1 MKKIILFLAVVSLPK
16 LGFSQFKWDFGGS
29 LGVSNYLGDIG
40 GKEKPRRDFIYDMN
54 LTQTRLSSGAFA
66 RYKLTPVI
74 SLKSSLNYIRIQGND
89 ALSPNPERFSRNLSF
104 RNNMFELS
112 TVAEYYFYKSS
123 DMSGRPGLRGSRKRV
138 DFRTYV
144 FAGVG
149 ALYSNPQAEFK
160 GSWVNL
166 RDYQTENV
174 AYGPMTVVVPVGLGL
189 TYTINRHYR
198 FGFEFG
204 FRQTFTD
211 YLDDVSTVYPQEIFQ
226 GQPQLTGVGPVD
238 EANRYTSDRAALS
251 NRNGELETSKVD
263 RANYGWTESF
273 NGTKLNK
280 RGDDTHNDN
289 YLTATLSF
297 SYVIKGKNK
306 FYKQKYK
313 SLSQRRKVVKR
324 KTRAKF

>member
-29 LGVSNYLGDIG
+29 VGASNYLGDIG
-40 GKEKPRRDFIYDMN
+40 GKEKPRRDFVYDMN

-66 RYKLTPVI
+66 RYKLTPVF
-74 SLKSSLNYIRIQGND
+74 SVKGSLNYIRIQGND

-104 RNNMFELS
+104 RNNMFEFS

-144 FAGVG
+144 FAGAG
-149 ALYSNPQAEFK
+149 ALYSNPQAEYK

-174 AYGPMTVVVPVGLGL
+174 AYGPITVVVPVGLGF

-211 YLDDVSTVYPQEIFQ
+211 YLDDISTNYVPEVFE
-226 GQPQLTGVGPVD
+226 GQTGAVGTAYTTD
-238 EANRYTSDRAALS
+238 RANLANR
-251 NRNGELETSKVD
+251 NVELTESGSSKVGA
-263 RANYGWTESF
+263 ANYGWNKEF
-273 NGTKLNK
+273 NGDKLNK

-289 YLTATLSF
+289 YLTAAISF

>member
-16 LGFSQFKWDFGGS
+16 LGFSQFKWDFGGNV
-29 LGVSNYLGDIG
+29 GASNYLGDIG
-40 GKEKPRRDFIYDMN
+40 GKDKPRRDFVYDMKIN
-54 LTQTRLSSGAFA
+54 QTRANLGGFA
-66 RYKLTPVI
+66 RYKLRPAI
-74 SLKSSLNYIRIQGND
+74 SVKASLNYIRIQGND
-89 ALSPNPERFSRNLSF
+89 ALSTNPARNARNLSF
-104 RNNMFELS
+104 RNNMMELS
-112 TVAEYYFYKSS
+112 TTAEYYFYKSS

-138 DFRTYV
+138 DFRTYG
-144 FAGVG
+144 FLGIG
-149 ALYSNPQAEFK
+149 ALYTNPQAEFN

-166 RDYQTENV
+166 RDYKTENV
-174 AYGPMTVVVPVGLGL
+174 AYGPIAVVIPVGVGL

-204 FRQTFTD
+204 FRKTFTD
-211 YLDDVSTVYPQEIFQ
+211 YLDDVSTNYVPEVFANEPQMTGTGAVGTQ
-226 GQPQLTGVGPVD
+226 YLTD
-238 EANRYTSDRAALS
+238 RAKLANRNVELTTSS
-251 NRNGELETSKVD
+251 ID
-263 RANYGWTESF
+263 RANYGWTEEF

-280 RGDDTHNDN
+280 RGDDTHFDN
-289 YLTATLSF
+289 YLTASLSF

>member
-29 LGVSNYLGDIG
+29 LGASNYLGDIG

-54 LTQTRLSSGAFA
+54 LTQTRLAAGGFA

-74 SLKSSLNYIRIQGND
+74 SVKTSLNYIRIQGND

-104 RNNMFELS
+104 RNNMMELS

-149 ALYSNPQAEFK
+149 ALYSNPQAEYK

-166 RDYQTENV
+166 RDYKTENV
-174 AYGPMTVVVPVGLGL
+174 AYGPVTAVVPLGLGF

-211 YLDDVSTVYPQEIFQ
+211 YLDDISTTYAPEVFEGETGKIGSVYNTDRAN
-226 GQPQLTGVGPVD
+226 L
-238 EANRYTSDRAALS
+238 ANR
-251 NRNGELETSKVD
+251 NVELDASETKVGQ
-263 RANYGWTESF
+263 ANYGWSKEF
-273 NGTKLNK
+273 NGDKLNK
-280 RGDDTHNDN
+280 RGDNTHNDN
-289 YLTATLSF
+289 YLTAAVSF

>member
-54 LTQTRLSSGAFA
+54 LTQTRLAAGGFA

-74 SLKSSLNYIRIQGND
+74 SVKGSLNYIRIQGND

-123 DMSGRPGLRGSRKRV
+123 DMSGRPGLRGSKKRV

-144 FAGVG
+144 FAGIG
-149 ALYSNPQAEFK
+149 ALYSNPQADYK

-166 RDYQTENV
+166 REYETENV
-174 AYGPMTVVVPVGLGL
+174 TYGPITAVIPVGLGF

-211 YLDDVSTVYPQEIFQ
+211 YLDDISSNYASEVFEGETVP
-226 GQPQLTGVGPVD
+226 VGS
-238 EANRYTSDRAALS
+238 AYASDRANLS
-251 NRNGELETSKVD
+251 NRNVELSGTETKIAP
-263 RANYGWTESF
+263 ANYGWTKEF
-273 NGTKLNK
+273 NGDKLNK
-280 RGDDTHNDN
+280 RGDNTRNDN
-289 YLTATLSF
+289 YLTAAVSF

>member
-1 MKKIILFLAVVSLPK
+1 MSLPK

-29 LGVSNYLGDIG
+29 LGVSNYLGEMG
-40 GKEKPRRDFIYDMN
+40 GKEKPRRDFVYDMN
-54 LTQTRLSSGAFA
+54 LSQTRLSAGGFA

-74 SLKSSLNYIRIQGND
+74 SLKGSLNYIRIQGND
-89 ALSPNPERFSRNLSF
+89 KLSPNPERFSRNLSF

-112 TVAEYYFYKSS
+112 TVGEYYFYKSS

-144 FAGVG
+144 FLGVG
-149 ALYSNPQAEFK
+149 ALYSNPQAEYK

-166 RDYQTENV
+166 REYKTENV
-174 AYGPMTVVVPVGLGL
+174 AYSPITVVIPAGLGF

-198 FGFEFG
+198 FGFEIG

-211 YLDDVSTVYPQEIFQ
+211 YLDDVSTNYVPEVFAGETDDVFRTTYATDRAN
-226 GQPQLTGVGPVD
+226 L
-238 EANRYTSDRAALS
+238 ANR
-251 NRNGELETSKVD
+251 NVELTEGGTSKVSP
-263 RANYGWTESF
+263 ANYGWSKEF
-273 NGTKLNK
+273 NGDKLNK
-280 RGDDTHNDN
+280 RGDNSHADN
-289 YLTATLSF
+289 YLTANVSF

>member
-54 LTQTRLSSGAFA
+54 ITQTRLAAGGFA

-74 SLKSSLNYIRIQGND
+74 SVKASVNYIRIQGND
-89 ALSPNPERFSRNLSF
+89 ALSTNPERFSRNLSF
-104 RNNMFELS
+104 RNNMYEFS

-123 DMSGRPGLRGSRKRV
+123 DMSGRPGLRGSKKRV

-149 ALYSNPQAEFK
+149 ALYSNPQADYK
-160 GSWVNL
+160 GTWVNL
-166 RDYQTENV
+166 RDYKTENV
-174 AYGPMTVVVPVGLGL
+174 AYGPITAVVPIGLGF

-211 YLDDVSTVYPQEIFQ
+211 YLDDISTNYVPEVFD
-226 GQPQLTGVGPVD
+226 GQTGAVGAPYTTD
-238 EANRYTSDRAALS
+238 RANLANR
-251 NRNGELETSKVD
+251 NVELTQSATSKAGA
-263 RANYGWTESF
+263 ANYGWNKEY
-273 NGTKLNK
+273 NGEKLNK
-280 RGDDTHNDN
+280 RGDNTHNDN
-289 YLTATLSF
+289 YLTAAISF

-313 SLSQRRKVVKR
+313 SLSARRKVVKR

>member
-29 LGVSNYLGDIG
+29 LGVSNYLGEMG
-40 GKEKPRRDFIYDMN
+40 GKEKPRRDFVYDMN
-54 LTQTRLSSGAFA
+54 LTQTRLSAGGFA
-66 RYKLTPVI
+66 RYKLSPVI
-74 SLKSSLNYIRIQGND
+74 SVKSSLNYIRIQGND
-89 ALSPNPERFSRNLSF
+89 ALSSNPERFSRNLSF

-138 DFRTYV
+138 DFRSYV

-149 ALYSNPQAEFK
+149 ALYSNPQTEYK

-166 RDYQTENV
+166 RDYKTENV
-174 AYGPMTVVVPVGLGL
+174 AYGPITAVIPMGLGL

-211 YLDDVSTVYPQEIFQ
+211 YLDDVSTTYSPDIFA
-226 GQPQLTGVGPVD
+226 GETNQLGTAYATD
-238 EANRYTSDRAALS
+238 RANLANRNVELT
-251 NRNGELETSKVD
+251 NGTSKIGP
-263 RANYGWTESF
+263 ANYGWTKEF
-273 NGTKLNK
+273 NGDKLNK

-289 YLTATLSF
+289 YLTAALSF

>member
-16 LGFSQFKWDFGGS
+16 LGFSQYKWDFGGS
-29 LGVSNYLGDIG
+29 LGASNYLGDIG
-40 GKEKPRRDFIYDMN
+40 GKEKPRRDFVYDMN
-54 LTQTRLSSGAFA
+54 LTQTRLAAGGFA
-66 RYKLTPVI
+66 RYKLTPVFC
-74 SLKSSLNYIRIQGND
+74 LKSSLNYIKIQGSD

-104 RNNMFELS
+104 RNNMFEVS
-112 TVAEYYFYKSS
+112 TVAEYYFYRSS
-123 DMSGRPGLRGSRKRV
+123 DMSGRPGLKGSRKRV

-144 FAGVG
+144 FAGIG
-149 ALYSNPQAEFK
+149 ALYSNPQADFK

-174 AYGPMTVVVPVGLGL
+174 AYGPLTAVVPLGLGF

-211 YLDDVSTVYPQEIFQ
+211 YLDDVSASYAKEVFENEAV
-226 GQPQLTGVGPVD
+226 GVGSP
-238 EANRYTSDRAALS
+238 YTSDRASLA
-251 NRNGELETSKVD
+251 NRNVELSATESKIAA
-263 RANYGWTESF
+263 ANYGWNKEF
-273 NGTKLNK
+273 NGDKLNK
-280 RGDDTHNDN
+280 RGDNTNNDN
-289 YLTATLSF
+289 YLTASISF

>member
-29 LGVSNYLGDIG
+29 VGVSNYLGEMG
-40 GKEKPRRDFIYDMN
+40 GKEKPRRDFVADMN

-66 RYKLTPVI
+66 RYKLTPSI
-74 SLKSSLNYIRIQGND
+74 SVKGSLNYIRIQGND

-138 DFRTYV
+138 DFRTYL
-144 FAGVG
+144 FLGVG
-149 ALYSNPQAEFK
+149 ALYSNPQTNVT
-160 GSWVNL
+160 GSWVDL
-166 RDYQTENV
+166 RDYKTENV
-174 AYGPMTVVVPVGLGL
+174 AYGPITAVIPVGLGL
-189 TYTINRHYR
+189 SYTINRHYR
-198 FGFEFG
+198 FGFELG

-211 YLDDVSTVYPQEIFQ
+211 YLDDVSTNYVPEVFAGESSEYFPGEQYV
-226 GQPQLTGVGPVD
+226 T
-238 EANRYTSDRAALS
+238 DRALIANPNVKLTKD
-251 NRNGELETSKVD
+251 GTSKVNA
-263 RANYGWTESF
+263 ANYGWTKDF
-273 NGTKLNK
+273 NGDKLNK
-280 RGDDTHNDN
+280 RGDDTHSDN
-289 YLTATLSF
+289 YITATVSF

>member
-29 LGVSNYLGDIG
+29 LGASNYLGDIG
-40 GKEKPRRDFIYDMN
+40 GKDKPRRDFIYDMN
-54 LTQTRLSSGAFA
+54 LTQTRLAAGGFA

-74 SLKSSLNYIRIQGND
+74 SIKTSLNYIRIQGND

-112 TVAEYYFYKSS
+112 SVGEYYFYKSS
-123 DMSGRPGLRGSRKRV
+123 DMSGRSGLRGSRKRV
-138 DFRTYV
+138 DFRTFVY
-144 FAGVG
+144 AGVG
-149 ALYSNPQAEFK
+149 ALYSNPQAQYK

-166 RDYQTENV
+166 RDYKTENV
-174 AYGPMTVVVPVGLGL
+174 AYGPITVVVPVGLGF

-198 FGFEFG
+198 FGFDFG

-211 YLDDVSTVYPQEIFQ
+211 YLDDVSTNYVSEVFEGENVPLGAAYATDRAN
-226 GQPQLTGVGPVD
+226 L
-238 EANRYTSDRAALS
+238 ANR
-251 NRNGELETSKVD
+251 NVELTESASSKIGP
-263 RANYGWTESF
+263 ANYGWTKEF
-273 NGTKLNK
+273 NGDKLNK

-289 YLTATLSF
+289 YLTASISF

>member
-16 LGFSQFKWDFGGS
+16 LGFSQFKLDFGGS
-29 LGVSNYLGDIG
+29 LGASNYLGDIG

-54 LTQTRLSSGAFA
+54 LTQTRITAGAFA

-74 SLKSSLNYIRIQGND
+74 SVKGSLNYIRIQGND

-112 TVAEYYFYKSS
+112 AVGEYYFYKSS
-123 DMSGRPGLRGSRKRV
+123 DMSGRPGLKGSRKRV

-144 FAGVG
+144 YAGVG
-149 ALYSNPQAEFK
+149 ALYSNPQAEYK

-166 RDYQTENV
+166 RDYKTENV
-174 AYGPMTVVVPVGLGL
+174 AYGPIAVVIPMGLGL

-204 FRQTFTD
+204 FRKTFTD
-211 YLDDVSTVYPQEIFQ
+211 YLDDVSTSYSPEIF
-226 GQPQLTGVGPVD
+226 VGEVGAPG
-238 EANRYTSDRAALS
+238 AKYASDRASLS
-251 NRNGELETSKVD
+251 NRNVELADNGVASPINA
-263 RANYGWTESF
+263 ANYGWSKEF
-273 NGTKLNK
+273 NGDRLNK
-280 RGDDTHNDN
+280 RGDDSHNDN
-289 YLTATLSF
+289 YLTASLSF
-297 SYVIKGKNK
+297 SYVLKGKNK

-313 SLSQRRKVVKR
+313 SLSQRRKIVKR

>member
-1 MKKIILFLAVVSLPK
+1 MKKIILFIAVVSLPK

-29 LGVSNYLGDIG
+29 LGVSNYLGEMG

-54 LTQTRLSSGAFA
+54 LTQTRLSAGGFA
-66 RYKLTPVI
+66 RYKLTPVFSVKN
-74 SLKSSLNYIRIQGND
+74 SLTYIRIQGND
-89 ALSPNPERFSRNLSF
+89 ALSANPERFSRNLSF

-112 TVAEYYFYKSS
+112 SVAEYYFYKSS

-144 FAGVG
+144 FAGIG
-149 ALYSNPQAEFK
+149 ALYTNPQAQYK

-166 RDYQTENV
+166 RDYKTENV
-174 AYGPMTVVVPVGLGL
+174 AYGPITAVIPVGLGF

-211 YLDDVSTVYPQEIFQ
+211 YLDDVSGNYVPEVFE
-226 GQPQLTGVGPVD
+226 GEVD
-238 EANRYTSDRAALS
+238 NVNRTAYASDRANLA
-251 NRNGELETSKVD
+251 NRNVELVANGSTKVPS
-263 RANYGWTESF
+263 ANYGWSKEF
-273 NGTKLNK
+273 NGDKLNK
-280 RGDDTHNDN
+280 RGDNTHNDN
-289 YLTATLSF
+289 YLTAAVSF

>member
-1 MKKIILFLAVVSLPK
+1 MKKIILFLAIVNLPK
-16 LGFSQFKWDFGGS
+16 LSFSQFKWDFGGS
-29 LGVSNYLGDIG
+29 LGASNYLGDIG
-40 GKEKPRRDFIYDMN
+40 GKEKPRRDFVYDMN
-54 LTQTRLSSGAFA
+54 LTQTRLAAGGFA
-66 RYKLTPVI
+66 RYKLTPVF
-74 SLKSSLNYIRIQGND
+74 SVKGSLNYIRIQGND

-123 DMSGRPGLRGSRKRV
+123 DMSGRPGLRGSKKRV

-149 ALYSNPQAEFK
+149 ALYSNPQADYK

-166 RDYQTENV
+166 RDYKTENV
-174 AYGPMTVVVPVGLGL
+174 SYGLVTAIVPVGLGL

-211 YLDDVSTVYPQEIFQ
+211 YLDDVSTNYVPEVFESE
-226 GQPQLTGVGPVD
+226 TGKVGKPYSTD
-238 EANRYTSDRAALS
+238 RANLANRNVEFTADAP
-251 NRNGELETSKVD
+251 SKIPA
-263 RANYGWTESF
+263 ANYGWSKEF
-273 NGTKLNK
+273 NGDKLNK

-289 YLTATLSF
+289 YMTASLSF

>member
-29 LGVSNYLGDIG
+29 LGASNYLGDIG
-40 GKEKPRRDFIYDMN
+40 GKEKPRRDFVYDMN
-54 LTQTRLSSGAFA
+54 LTQTRLTAGGFA
-66 RYKLTPVI
+66 RYKLTPVF

-104 RNNMFELS
+104 RNNMFEVS
-112 TVAEYYFYKSS
+112 TVAEYYFYRSS
-123 DMSGRPGLRGSRKRV
+123 DMSGRPGLKGSRKRV

-144 FAGVG
+144 FAGIG
-149 ALYSNPQAEFK
+149 ALYSNPQADFK

-174 AYGPMTVVVPVGLGL
+174 AYGPLTAVVPLGLGF

-211 YLDDVSTVYPQEIFQ
+211 YLDDVSSTYAKEVFENEA
-226 GQPQLTGVGPVD
+226 GGVGSP
-238 EANRYTSDRAALS
+238 YTSDRASLA
-251 NRNGELETSKVD
+251 NRNVELSGTESKIAA
-263 RANYGWTESF
+263 ANYGWNKEF
-273 NGTKLNK
+273 NGDKLNK

-289 YLTATLSF
+289 YLTAAISF

>member
-1 MKKIILFLAVVSLPK
+1 MKKIILFLAVISLPK
-16 LGFSQFKWDFGGS
+16 LGFSQFKLDFGGS

-54 LTQTRLSSGAFA
+54 ITQTRITSGAFA

-74 SLKSSLNYIRIQGND
+74 SVKGSLNYIRIQGND
-89 ALSPNPERFSRNLSF
+89 ALSTNPERFSRNLSF

-112 TVAEYYFYKSS
+112 AVGEYYFYKSS
-123 DMSGRPGLRGSRKRV
+123 DMSGRPGLKGSRKRV

-144 FAGVG
+144 YTGVG
-149 ALYSNPQAEFK
+149 ALYSNPQAEYK

-174 AYGPMTVVVPVGLGL
+174 AYGPIAVVIPMGIGL

-204 FRQTFTD
+204 FRKTFTD
-211 YLDDVSTVYPQEIFQ
+211 YLDDVSTSYSPEIFAS
-226 GQPQLTGVGPVD
+226 
-238 EANRYTSDRAALS
+238 EAGAPGAKYASDRASLS
-251 NRNGELETSKVD
+251 NRNVELIDNGVASPINA
-263 RANYGWTESF
+263 ANYGWSKES
-273 NGTKLNK
+273 NGDKLNK
-280 RGDDTHNDN
+280 RGDDAHNDN
-289 YLTATLSF
+289 YLTASLSF
-297 SYVIKGKNK
+297 SYVLKGKNK

-313 SLSQRRKVVKR
+313 SLSQRRKIVKR

>member
-1 MKKIILFLAVVSLPK
+1 MPK

-29 LGVSNYLGDIG
+29 IGAANYLGDIG
-40 GKEKPRRDFIYDMN
+40 GKEKPRRDFVYDMN

-74 SLKSSLNYIRIQGND
+74 SVKGSLNYIRIQGND

-104 RNNMFELS
+104 RNNMFEFS

-144 FAGVG
+144 FAGGG
-149 ALYSNPQAEFK
+149 ALYSNPQAEYK

-166 RDYQTENV
+166 RDYKTENV
-174 AYGPMTVVVPVGLGL
+174 AYGPITFVVPVGLGF

-211 YLDDVSTVYPQEIFQ
+211 YLDDVSTNYVPEVFE
-226 GQPQLTGVGPVD
+226 GETGPVGAKYTTD
-238 EANRYTSDRAALS
+238 RANLANR
-251 NRNGELETSKVD
+251 NVELTESGSSKIGA
-263 RANYGWTESF
+263 ANYGWSKEF
-273 NGTKLNK
+273 NDEKLNK

-289 YLTATLSF
+289 YLTAAISF